1 MRLIDLHEYIKP
13 FLTRAF
19 VEGRNMTAQEIL
31 EGVCRHRGMMPSDLI
46 GEDIR
51 RKINEIE
58 WALQAI
64 AEKLVENEKPS

>member
-1 MRLIDLHEYIKP
+1 MK
-13 FLTRAF
+13 
-19 VEGRNMTAQEIL
+19 AQEIL
-31 EGVCRHRGMMPSDLI
+31 EGIGRHRGNTLTSSDATNP
-46 GEDIR
+46 DVA